1 MSKSEVIEKIMN
13 SENAS
18 VFVGITGIVALV
30 SLDLITK
37 RSYKMDA
44 QKDKIALAPGGT
56 GNMQELKEQENKQ

>member
-1 MSKSEVIEKIMN
+1 MNKSEVIEKIMN

-44 QKDKIALAPGGT
+44 QKDNISLTPGGT
-56 GNMQELKEQENKQ
+56 GNMQELKEQVNKQ

>member
-1 MSKSEVIEKIMN
+1 MNKSEVIEKIMN

-18 VFVGITGIVALV
+18 VIVGITGIVALV

-44 QKDKIALAPGGT
+44 QKDNISLAPGVT

>member
-1 MSKSEVIEKIMN
+1 MNKSEVIEKIMN

-30 SLDLITK
+30 SLDLIAK
-37 RSYKMDA
+37 RSYKMAA

>member
-1 MSKSEVIEKIMN
+1 MNKSEVIEKIMN

-44 QKDKIALAPGGT
+44 QKDKIALAPGGS
-56 GNMQELKEQENKQ
+56 L

>member
-1 MSKSEVIEKIMN
+1 MMN

-18 VFVGITGIVALV
+18 VIVGITGIVALV

-44 QKDKIALAPGGT
+44 QKDNISLAPGVT